1 MGGKSGIRIPKIKAP
16 KITIGKDLGAKNIGQ
31 GLSSVAKSA
40 GNVGSQL
47 VKTAGKGAEGLVANT
62 ADIGS
67 ALAKGDFKGIGKE
80 ALELVQSGKDI
91 AKGLTSAGLTATVA
105 PAAALGAGTGSK
117 ELSKT
122 AANVEREGN
131 KGINKYG
138 DMGADLAL
146 SSIPGIGQGYA
157 LAKAAASGLAKD
169 GIEGILSG
177 KGLQDAALSAAASK
191 FGIDPTMMSGAKAG
205 LSALQGDVKGAAL
218 QGLGSFGGLNEN
230 QLKMASTGA
239 SALTG
244 DKKGLASGLASQ
256 FGAGDMTSNM
266 IGQFAGGKGARE
278 VVSDQIG
285 AYAGD
290 EANAMLDKMGVAG
303 LGKDQVRAI
312 QDMQNKAQSAY
323 KIAKGDS
330 FNAIAKKLGVTPEQL
345 KAANPQI
352 KDINKIAAGADL
364 NIPGAISRS
373 AEAYAKNVG
382 LDQVVDFNKIKKDA
396 EVISK
401 IPGGIPADIYEKARS
416 DVTDKYLKDA
426 SGKTIMGPNNAPILN
441 PDFNAK
447 EYDKLQARR
456 AELEEDA
463 ATYVPGQ
470 QLGEEKWTMDRVL
483 GNIKR
488 EGGKALDQIKGGAGA
503 VGGAVSGA
511 LGAAKDFAAENKTG
525 LELAADAAAS
535 YAGYQAGKESLGKA
549 EDLQKKQLRDL
560 QAQGAKFEGMSYD
573 PTRYKQQQEMLDQS
587 IAGGG
592 RSALTRQL
600 ATESDMEAGRAEAAA
615 RASALQKLAET
626 GGGAG
631 IGGGAFLQSAFSGA
645 AAGAG
650 ARGKAGLERATI
662 AEKQYRE
669 DIARKTDLSRQQT
682 QEEADLARQQGV
694 FGLDKTEQVGGVRT
708 TLGNIE
714 LDRGR
719 ALQNMYTQ
727 GAETIKT
734 ALGNLQTPEEK
745 ARADANAKYQEEMK
759 QLDLERKRQEVYGKP
774 QQQTTPPPSPEKVAG
789 AKQVSQGTGVVQAAP
804 VQQAPKTSAG
814 QFNATYSG
822 PVARPAEN
830 QQPQN
835 PMQQI
840 QSTVGGFV
848 NQAKANPQQAV
859 QTVQKK
865 VEEVKK
871 DPVKAVTGM
880 VNQWMGK

>member
-1 MGGKSGIRIPKIKAP
+1 MGWLKKLKKKLKKATTVKAP
-16 KITIGKDLGAKNIGQ
+16 KITIGKDLGAKNIGK

-138 DMGADLAL
+138 DAAIDVGISA
-146 SSIPGIGQGYA
+146 IPGVGQAYA
-157 LAKAAASGLAKD
+157 LGKTAAGGLA
-169 GIEGILSG
+169 EGGVQGLLSG

-205 LSALQGDVKGAAL
+205 LSALQGDIKGAAL

-256 FGAGDMTSNM
+256 FGAGDSVASAL
-266 IGQFAGGKGARE
+266 GSVAGGDIKGALLGKL
-278 VVSDQIG
+278 SG
-285 AYAGD
+285 ATGLDPKMLENISKGKIDPMQLAG
-290 EANAMLDKMGVAG
+290 AAG
-303 LGKDQVRAI
+303 LDSKSLLGGAADKLGISSFTSSPEAQEMMNMGRSAGRVVQSADAYVKDA
-312 QDMQNKAQSAY
+312 QNAALDAQTKVQSAY

-364 NIPGAISRS
+364 NIPGISKTPYETPEQTAARRIAADEKAMANS
-373 AEAYAKNVG
+373 EQDPS
-382 LDQVVDFNKIKKDA
+382 LWDKIK
-396 EVISK
+396 S
-401 IPGGIPADIYEKARS
+401 G
-416 DVTDKYLKDA
+416 A
-426 SGKTIMGPNNAPILN
+426 S
-441 PDFNAK
+441 
-447 EYDKLQARR
+447 
-456 AELEEDA
+456 
-463 ATYVPGQ
+463 
-470 QLGEEKWTMDRVL
+470 
-483 GNIKR
+483 
-488 EGGKALDQIKGGAGA
+488 A

-549 EDLQKKQLRDL
+549 EDLQEKQLRDF

-694 FGLDKTEQVGGVRT
+694 FGLDKTQQVGGVRT

-727 GAETIKT
+727 GAEMAKT
-734 ALGNLQTPEEK
+734 ALGTLQTPEEK
-745 ARADANAKYQEEMK
+745 ARADANAKYQAEMK
-759 QLDLERKRQEVYGKP
+759 QLDLEKKRQEVYGKP
-774 QQQTTPPPSPEKVAG
+774 QQQTPPPPSPEKVAG

-822 PVARPAEN
+822 PMARPAEN

-835 PMQQI
+835 PMQQM
-840 QSTVGGFV
+840 QSTIGGFV

-880 VNQWMGK
+880 FGQWMGK

>member
-1 MGGKSGIRIPKIKAP
+1 MGWLKKLKKKFKKATTIKVGKNSLLAKA
-16 KITIGKDLGAKNIGQ
+16 GKAVEKGVSN
-31 GLSSVAKSA
+31 VAKE
-40 GNVGSQL
+40 
-47 VKTAGKGAEGLVANT
+47 TGKGAMQTLAATKKAAVDVGREGLVGTGNVIAETGRGAGVKDIEKAGKNVT
-62 ADIGS
+62 RETRKGADPFLGAAFDIGANIATS
-67 ALAKGDFKGIGKE
+67 GGYGVAQTAGNALSKGD
-80 ALELVQSGKDI
+80 LSS
-91 AKGLTSAGLTATVA
+91 LTS
-105 PAAALGAGTGSK
+105 S
-117 ELSKT
+117 
-122 AANVEREGN
+122 
-131 KGINKYG
+131 
-138 DMGADLAL
+138 
-146 SSIPGIGQGYA
+146 
-157 LAKAAASGLAKD
+157 
-169 GIEGILSG
+169 
-177 KGLQDAALSAAASK
+177 KGLQDMALQAAASK
-191 FGIDPTMMSGAKAG
+191 FGIDPTMLAGAKAG

-218 QGLGSFGGLNEN
+218 QGLGSFGGLNAD
-230 QLKMASTGA
+230 QLKMASTGV

-256 FGAGDMTSNM
+256 FGAGDSAASAL
-266 IGQFAGGKGARE
+266 GSVAGGDIKGA
-278 VVSDQIG
+278 
-285 AYAGD
+285 
-290 EANAMLDKMGVAG
+290 L
-303 LGKDQVRAI
+303 LGKLAGATGLDPKMLEQVSKGKIDPMALAKASGVDSKLLGGAADKLGISSFTSSPEAQEMMNMGRSAGRVV
-312 QDMQNKAQSAY
+312 QSADAYVKDAQNAALDAQTKAQSAY

-373 AEAYAKNVG
+373 VAGAA
-382 LDQVVDFNKIKKDA
+382 
-396 EVISK
+396 S
-401 IPGGIPADIYEKARS
+401 S
-416 DVTDKYLKDA
+416 VTDKYLKDA

-441 PDFNAK
+441 PDFNAE

-456 AELEEDA
+456 AELGEDA

-535 YAGYQAGKESLGKA
+535 YAGYRAGQESLGEA

-694 FGLDKTEQVGGVRT
+694 FGLDKTQQVGGVRT

-727 GAETIKT
+727 GAEMAKT
-734 ALGNLQTPEEK
+734 ALGTLQTPEEK
-745 ARADANAKYQEEMK
+745 ARADANAKYQAEMRE
-759 QLDLERKRQEVYGKP
+759 LDLEKKRQEVYGKP
-774 QQQTTPPPSPEKVAG
+774 QQQTPPPPSPEKVAG

-822 PVARPAEN
+822 PMARPAEN

-835 PMQQI
+835 PMQQM
-840 QSTVGGFV
+840 QSTIGGFV

-880 VNQWMGK
+880 FGQWMGK